1 MSEEGLT
8 AMIAPAEGRDRYLG
22 MCSRLLQHIARA
34 EVKSHRDEPSSLDA
48 LARVLA
54 SWGYPAN
61 VGASRATVI
70 DLSTP
75 PGRFETLE
83 IIVARL
89 QTAKL
94 LLLAAPPA
102 VPALAPA
109 PRADRGQGVS
119 VGRRA
124 AMDRLRACSGVSAR
138 SAEQHHVDV
147 VFSVIHLLQ
156 HDRDRVRVFDSF

>member
-1 MSEEGLT
+1 
-8 AMIAPAEGRDRYLG
+8 MIATAEGRDRYLG

-109 PRADRGQGVS
+109 LAPAPRADRGQGVS
-119 VGRRA
+119 VGMRA
-124 AMDRLRACSGVSAR
+124 ALDRLRACSGVSAR
-138 SAEQHHVDV
+138 SAEQHNVDV

-156 HDRDRVRVFDSF
+156 HDRDRVRVFNSF